1 MELPMKNEVFEELLR
16 QAKINK
22 KEFANLVEMNYTSV
36 TNWASNDNVPRWV
49 RSWLKNYIK
58 AKDIDKIAEAV
69 KPYFKCEVYELCD

>member
-1 MELPMKNEVFEELLR
+1 MKNEVFEELLK

-58 AKDIDKIAEAV
+58 AKKLDEVADAV
-69 KPYFKCEVYELCD
+69 APILER